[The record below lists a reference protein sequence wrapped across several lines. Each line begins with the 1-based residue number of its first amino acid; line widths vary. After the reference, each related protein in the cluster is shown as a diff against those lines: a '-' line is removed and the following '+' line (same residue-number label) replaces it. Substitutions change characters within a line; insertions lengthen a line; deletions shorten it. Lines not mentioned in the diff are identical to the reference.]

1 MYLYLYIMYTFSIK
15 DYHAIEEAIIRV
27 NGITVLAGINGSGK
41 STLSRW
47 LYYLVNATREFE
59 QFQRRYFIDALIRE
73 VEKVSRFFRPSSK
86 YSNYASVKRQLRHF
100 TQEEELDWDGLRSM
114 YYAFVEKAEND
125 LREYAGERPRIGR
138 LGSFLL
144 ERDIPEDMPSQD
156 IINTYLQGCSET
168 FEKGLDKYMRKVESY
183 RKEDLVK
190 VIASEFSDGEQMPA
204 NISLSEGEAPLL
216 EEETFT
222 PPLMLNRA
230 IYVDTPMAVTKR
242 GYSVG
247 NDIWDD
253 FVSYLYRENKQR
265 ESVPTEFLDIQI
277 QTVIGGKIQLAED
290 NVGLEH
296 ELHFVS
302 KEQGIDIDVK
312 DAATGVKTFAYMA
325 QLLRNGWLDNKTL
338 LMIDEPE
345 AHLHPQWIVEFAR
358 LLVRIHKELG
368 VKVLVASHNPDM
380 VAAIQSIA
388 QKEEVID
395 KTVFYLAQR
404 EKDNPRYVFSDKGA
418 EISDIFTSFNIA
430 LSRIEQYGNSMM

>member
-1 MYLYLYIMYTFSIK
+1 MYTFSIR
-15 DYHAIEEAIIRV
+15 DYHAIQDAKIRID
-27 NGITVLAGINGSGK
+27 GITVLAGINGSGK

-59 QFQRRYFIDALIRE
+59 QFQRRYFVDTLIRE
-73 VEKVSRFFRPSSK
+73 VDKVSRFFRPSAK
-86 YSNYASVKRQLRHF
+86 YNNYILVKRQLRHF
-100 TQEEELDWDGLRSM
+100 TQEDELDWDGMRSV
-114 YYAFVEKAEND
+114 YYAFIEKAEND
-125 LREYAGERPRIGR
+125 LCEYASERPLNGH

-144 ERDIPEDMPSQD
+144 ERDMLEDMSPEDLISA
-156 IINTYLQGCSET
+156 YLQECSEA
-168 FEKGLDKYMRKVESY
+168 FEKGLDKYMHKVESY
-183 RKEDLVK
+183 RREDLVK
-190 VIASEFSDGEQMPA
+190 VITSEYSDGEQMPA
-204 NISLSEGEAPLL
+204 NISLSEGETPLL
-216 EEETFT
+216 EEETFK

-230 IYVDTPMAVTKR
+230 IYVDTPMAVSKR
-242 GYSVG
+242 GYLTG

-253 FVSYLYRENKQR
+253 FVSYLYRENPQKGR
-265 ESVPTEFLDIQI
+265 LPIDSLDVQI
-277 QTVIGGKIQLAED
+277 QSVIGGNIQLAED
-290 NVGLEH
+290 NMGLER

-312 DAATGVKTFAYMA
+312 DAATGVKTFAYMS
-325 QLLRNGWLDNKTL
+325 QLLRNGWLDKETL

-358 LLVRIHKELG
+358 LLVIIHKVLG

-388 QKEEVID
+388 QREEVID

-404 EKDNPRYVFSDKGA
+404 GKNDPRYVFSDKGT